1 MLKLPTATGRP
12 HSDLLAVQ
20 RIVYAHP
27 SFVIDNTL
35 SGDEK
40 DFVGLPLEME
50 QRFEPMELKL
60 ALAMRKC
67 CQRLDYPARI
77 AVLVGPG
84 PEDFLL
90 EVKCFCWMLG
100 AKRNQL
106 LLASQI
112 PQRIAAISGWN
123 PQEPWSFLG
132 ELQ

>member
-1 MLKLPTATGRP
+1 MLKLPQGTGKP

-20 RIVYAHP
+20 QIVYAHP
-27 SFVIDNTL
+27 DFVVDNTL
-35 SGDEK
+35 AGNEK
-40 DFVGLPLEME
+40 DFVGLPLEFE
-50 QRFEPMELKL
+50 QRFQSSELKL
-60 ALAMRKC
+60 VLAMRKC

-77 AVLVGPG
+77 VVLVGPG

-100 AKRNQL
+100 ARRKEL